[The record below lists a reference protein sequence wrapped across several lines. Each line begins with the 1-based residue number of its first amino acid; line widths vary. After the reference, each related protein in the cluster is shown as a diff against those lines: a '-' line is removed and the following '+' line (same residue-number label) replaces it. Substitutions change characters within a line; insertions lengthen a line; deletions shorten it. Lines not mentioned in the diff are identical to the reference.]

1 LRLRRPIELAC
12 ERLRSRGSNTK
23 NANGPGNVFQVVLT
37 EILKANCG
45 APTDLLHHDLRYQNL
60 TGLRQRFQARCDVY
74 AISVNVIAIK
84 NHIAKIDSDSKA
96 KAEIRRI
103 GGTLYRQC
111 FFDFYSARDSVSN
124 ARKFHKHA
132 VAREFYDPTAMR
144 NDFWVNDCLAIRF

>member
-1 LRLRRPIELAC
+1 
-12 ERLRSRGSNTK
+12 
-23 NANGPGNVFQVVLT
+23 
-37 EILKANCG
+37 
-45 APTDLLHHDLRYQNL
+45 QNL

-103 GGTLYRQC
+103 DGTLYRQC

-144 NDFWVNDCLAIRF
+144 NVFGINVFLAILFNPGELTRLVLAHESAVINDVSGHDGCESALKCLGWHRVDPSRKATYNF